1 MPIGAHS
8 LGSHSHPSC
17 TGGKLKFQRIV
28 APVSVAAV
36 AAMLITGCTT
46 TGDQPAAQTGGTVT
60 VAEVNELTAFTSS
73 TSASNLDMNGKFM
86 GYTRS
91 SFFYLD
97 NKLNLIPDK
106 SFGTVEKTSDDPLTV
121 KYTLAKTATWSDGT
135 PITADDML
143 LAWAAFSGFFNDASY
158 DDDGNV
164 TGGTAYFDYA
174 GDTSGLA
181 LADRPVVGDDNMS
194 ITLTYSEPYADWSL
208 INPIDAPIHVVAD
221 HAGVSQADLVN
232 AIMTMPRGDA
242 AAPAPV
248 NDVLKKAADFWNTG
262 FDATSLPTDKSLYLS
277 SAAFVLDAW
286 VPKESITLV
295 RNKEYKGSLVPKI
308 DKIVVRFI
316 GDAQAQVTALKNG
329 EVDIINPQASADT
342 IKSLEA
348 IKGVT
353 TLTGDQFSYDHLDLT
368 FNTGV
373 FQNAPDLREAF
384 LKTIPRQ
391 QILDAIVTPMNPN
404 AEIYDSQLFFPGTDG
419 YAETIKSNGASA
431 FDKVDIDGAK
441 AILND
446 RTPEVRILYNTKN
459 PNRVAAFQAIQAS
472 AEQAGFKIIDAG
484 AENWGSLLGSG
495 TYDATIFGW
504 ISSGVGV
511 GGVPQI
517 FGSTGGGNYNGYSN
531 AEVDSLANKLQTTL
545 DKKAQDDIQVQIDK
559 LLWSDFYGVPL
570 FVAPGVMAH
579 SNSVTGVV
587 YYPGQAGV
595 GWNFWEWAKK

>member
-1 MPIGAHS
+1 LKFRRIGA
-8 LGSHSHPSC
+8 P
-17 TGGKLKFQRIV
+17 I
-28 APVSVAAV
+28 AVAAV

-46 TGDQPAAQTGGTVT
+46 TGTEAPAATGGTIT

-73 TSASNLDMNGKFM
+73 TSSTNLDMNGKFI

-91 SFFYLD
+91 GFFYLD
-97 NKLNLIPDK
+97 DKLNIVPDK

-135 PITADDML
+135 PVTADDLL
-143 LAWAAFSGFFNDASY
+143 LAWAIQSGFFNDSTY
-158 DDDGNV
+158 DADGNL
-164 TGGTAYFDYA
+164 TSGTTYFDYA
-174 GDTSGLA
+174 GDTSGLG
-181 LADRPVVGDDNMS
+181 LADRPVVGDDNTS
-194 ITLTYSEPYADWSL
+194 ITLTYSQPYADWQL
-208 INPIDAPIHVVAD
+208 VNPIDAPAHVVAD
-221 HAGVSQADLVN
+221 HAGVALADLS
-232 AIMTMPRGDA
+232 AAFLSAPRGDA
-242 AAPAPV
+242 AAPADP
-248 NDVLKKAADFWNTG
+248 NATIKAAADFWNTG

-286 VPKESITLV
+286 VPTESITLV
-295 RNKEYKGSLVPKI
+295 LNPEYKGDLKPKV

-342 IKSLEA
+342 IKSLQA
-348 IKGVT
+348 LSNVT
-353 TLTGDQFSYDHLDLT
+353 TLTGDQFSYDHLDIT

-373 FQNAPDLREAF
+373 FANAPDLREAF
-384 LKTIPRQ
+384 LKVVPRQ
-391 QILDAIVTPMNPN
+391 QILDAIVTPQNPEATLDN
-404 AEIYDSQLFFPGTDG
+404 SQLFFPGTDA
-419 YAETIKSNGASA
+419 YNESVKVNGSDA
-431 FDKVDIDGAK
+431 FNTVDVEGAK
-441 AILND
+441 AILNG
-446 RTPEVRILYNTKN
+446 RTPEVRVLYNTKN
-459 PNRVAAFQAIQAS
+459 PNRVASFEALQAS

-495 TYDATIFGW
+495 TYDASIFGW

-511 GGVPQI
+511 AGVPQI

-531 AEVDSLANKLQTTL
+531 AKVDELANKLQVTL
-545 DKKAQDDIQVQIDK
+545 DKADQDKIQIEIDT
-559 LLWSDFYGVPL
+559 LLWQDFYGVPL

-579 SNSVTGVV
+579 SNNVTGVV